1 MATADK
7 NSEILR
13 GKAHAVFFAAAGVL
27 LGASAAMAE
36 MVMLPSD
43 LPTGTEGVAYDSD
56 KDPCFLHLEEEK
68 GIALDVDWWSVAQ
81 FKLDRESNTF
91 ASLGG
96 TRDWFDGAI
105 SSLDE
110 NGRLPLELGFDF
122 PIAGVTFSQVA
133 VGVKLPELFCGSGK
147 GGPEFSVS
155 LGEVAWNFGCLLNPA
170 DGIFVNKGTTTDN
183 VKFAMIK
190 WVGHDPDNSSRPF
203 NFAVTLYADGQVR
216 FSYGTCGDPNDVTD
230 VCTLGYVAVSGG
242 DGMGNY
248 CYWEFGG
255 WEMTISSSLEDI
267 VFSPSSLPKGMELIP
282 CDDGKHARLT
292 GAPLEA
298 GTFPFRVEA
307 GFGKDTTFTQDY
319 TLTVEASAFP
329 KPILQGFAPDADS
342 GIEVPVNSSQVF
354 SVNVDANGDDPLT
367 FRWFVNDEVVDGQT
381 GASFTFSPTTDDC
394 ANNRFPRIVCVVS
407 SAHWE
412 NYIRQEWFVMISNPI
427 YPSGSTALNAT
438 VNVPFEQQLSATGGS
453 GNYTFSLVP
462 YYNVTRSAS
471 TYDDSGTR
479 IEVDCSSRGGYNLS
493 ASEAGIPA
501 FKFLGQAYEAV
512 NVNPNGMLYFGP
524 DFPYAGN
531 FRAEY
536 ITLAPLGTYSQ
547 EDTGTVSYQK
557 FADGVAIFW
566 NKFRDND
573 VHDPLNASVRFY
585 NDGRIVLSYGTV
597 GGGTDD
603 YPWMTVGYSDG
614 DYAHGVILCEDA
626 TGASLSQADDFVLT
640 PALPA
645 GLSLTADGL
654 LSGTVTGNPGAYPFD
669 VQIGDNA
676 GNLTT
681 AHYTLTVGENANAK
695 PVLVSATPE
704 EENVTTYF
712 EHEYEFTAVGEDP
725 EGGIV
730 SYRWEVEG
738 YEPYSYGGHA
748 TNESTF
754 VFVPALAAGQRTLK
768 LYLSDNVWSDVL
780 VKTWT
785 LSIGE
790 GPIEIVSDGTLEA
803 TADEYFDADG
813 QFAIIGGGGL
823 ADVEWEGDLPRNV
836 TITYD
841 RWGLA
846 IQGMPRDPG
855 DYVFTLRVSGNDD
868 SVAEKTFTLSVG
880 GEFTKRNWYVDADSG
895 TWDGDGRTPETAVRM
910 LMNLEDEPI
919 SEGDELYLM
928 GSDTEFASHELLDVF
943 EIIHAVPNGNKSMVQ
958 VCVQTSAPAEWTGRA
973 VVESG
978 AGMTLNLNEDLDARY
993 YCGGL
998 YRVASLPESWQNEGF
1013 NVISSDSHVD
1023 GVPVYEDG
1031 WVCLRIIGSGSE
1043 DRDEYHRG
1051 SLTIRY
1057 PDDDTRKEYELVDW
1071 NRASV
1076 VEIMNEGAL
1085 PQTLSITGNVHISS
1099 YSDDAM
1105 RETHTI
1111 VRRGSVVDLTYGT
1124 IAFGW
1129 LVSGKIT
1136 VEPNVRF
1143 IVDPTQVGHSQLFRI
1158 VNGKSGLDLPQD
1170 GLTLELS
1177 KPMEAQ
1183 NNDYGWQVIEGYV
1196 GNGHE
1201 FTLATPAG
1209 DSPANYRFE
1218 ARDGGLWLVRVHKS
1232 SGVYSPKE
1240 TNPTVVASGYGDQED
1255 YRFYVHQSGD
1265 AYGVEYRCLMP
1276 YYSVSEDTRRTF
1288 DGSKGQKIFRYCDG
1302 NTQVHPATVELEF
1315 RFPLGGV
1322 YYDRVE
1328 LYSRCAM
1335 GFDQH
1340 QDSSKFLLQI
1350 LGGINVPDEPYD
1362 LMAIDSSADHFTVRW
1377 GDICSATLT
1386 PDGKV
1391 RVAYGPLADDY
1402 ESLEVTRA
1410 TRFRCL
1416 SDPYGYEFETDA
1428 VYDRY
1433 WDNTYA
1439 GANDVVF
1446 TPTGRPQGISCSVD
1460 VPGSYSYPITR
1471 FDSDGSRGPT
1481 WNFDVTV
1488 EYPPVSNQCPKLVS
1502 WSPNCVDFVRMRAGE
1517 QRDFWVSSDGC
1528 QGVMRQFI
1536 WKDAEQNVLKEECI
1550 DMGTSSLRYSPSSAA
1565 IRSGRD
1571 QISCTVYSVVKI
1583 GSGEDVRYVSVAVRS
1598 ITRTWNVQIGR
1609 DFYFDAVNGSDDGDG
1624 SATNPYRDF
1633 YVPRGT
1639 FSLSDLTDTDR
1650 LILAPGTYRTP
1661 IDLRDRVRIEVIGS
1675 GAANTVIDLDGNQS
1689 GFSQYE
1695 NIFDAS
1701 AGGVIRV
1708 PCTNSVV
1715 SGVTFANCADNHYI
1729 DPLYGLEEPDVVR
1742 GGGALGGVFEN
1753 CVFSNCTAGVRTSDL
1768 GQGGA
1773 AFGAVLKNCLLT
1785 ECCAT
1790 QHGGGASNCELWNC
1804 TVVNCWAGEAAGGI
1818 DGTCRAYNTILWY
1831 NTVNGEPSNFDKTR
1845 RSEMLTDDI
1854 PVLKYC
1860 CSDADPFGSE
1870 GMLVVEHPH
1879 LTWNHRLGSQSPCA
1893 QAGSLTYAP
1902 NLATD
1907 LDGNPRTT
1915 TEGVKT
1921 SISIGAFEFP
1931 ELPDT
1936 EKVRVYLNIDGD
1948 GEFANLSY
1956 PIVGT
1961 DPVYGSYAVCPVVGS
1976 PLTFGITG
1984 RAVEEFYV
1992 DGQPQPV
1999 PTEFSFAFDRQTAL
2013 FFVMPGRTY
2022 YVDAN
2027 GGDDANTGLDWENA
2041 LATLGE
2047 ARSRVVGRDAIMLK
2061 PGTYDP
2067 VDFTGFKGRLT
2078 IGTTG
2083 SAADTIIDAKQSGR
2097 CFTADEESDIVVTG
2111 LSFVNGHTE
2120 ESLNGVG
2127 GGVCGGTFVDC
2138 VISNCYGY
2146 VYGGGA
2152 YKATL
2157 IRCSVSHN
2165 TCDCIYDSILITK
2178 FGNSGNSWGGG
2189 IAVCTADDCLIWAN
2203 DARGYADD
2211 YVHGSGCSASDV
2223 RNSFIWGNKVNGVN
2237 DPDESNQYIGNGLVG
2252 YSVHNELHR
2261 PAEGERESRP
2271 TPVMPG
2277 TVLPGYYE
2285 TAEEAMAAAVG
2296 KSVDIPA
2303 DVANALKLNEFAA
2316 TQAKYSDYTDM
2327 FMFVPY
2333 PVKKPVQKTMLKSAL
2348 IPDAYELRLDLKPDV
2363 KAEII
2368 ADIGKSVQEI
2378 PIVTLGKT
2386 QMTYQI
2392 NDTKPGLYYAVE
2404 FTESLGWSFE
2414 GRRFMALG
2422 GSVDVEVEYTDS
2434 SSGFWRIGVYLTP
2447 TGP

>member
-1 MATADK
+1 MNNRKVLFAVAATL
-7 NSEILR
+7 I
-13 GKAHAVFFAAAGVL
+13 GTM
-27 LGASAAMAE
+27 SALAE
-36 MVMLPSD
+36 VVMLPSD
-43 LPTGTEGVAYDSD
+43 LPGGTEGVAYDSE
-56 KDPCFLHLEEEK
+56 KDPCLLHLEEEK
-68 GIALDVDWWSVAQ
+68 GVAMDVEWWSVAQ
-81 FKLDRESNTF
+81 FKLSRESNTF

-96 TRDWFDGAI
+96 TRDWFDEEIGSI
-105 SSLDE
+105 DE
-110 NGRLPLELGFDF
+110 NGRLPLDLGFDF
-122 PIAGVTFSQVA
+122 PNAGTTFSQVA
-133 VGVKLPELFCGSGK
+133 VGLAVPELYCGGGK
-147 GGPEFSVS
+147 GGGPELSVS
-155 LGEVAWNFGCLLNPA
+155 LGEVSWNFDCLSNTA
-170 DGIFVNKGTTTDN
+170 DGIFIARGMTADKDS
-183 VKFAMIK
+183 VKYATVK
-190 WVGHDPDNSSRPF
+190 WVGHDPKNSSRLF
-203 NFAVTLYADGQVR
+203 NFAVTLYADGRVR
-216 FSYGTCGDPNDVTD
+216 FAFGACGDPNDVTD
-230 VCTLGYVAVSGG
+230 VCTLGYVTVSGS
-242 DGMGNY
+242 DGQGNY
-248 CYWEFGG
+248 CYWDFGG
-255 WEMTISSSLEDI
+255 WDMTIDPSFDDI
-267 VFSPSSLPKGMELIP
+267 VFSPSSLPRGMELVP
-282 CDDGKHARLT
+282 CDDGKYARLT

-298 GTFPFRVEA
+298 GVFPFRVEA
-307 GFGKDTTFTQDY
+307 ILGKDTTFTQDY

-329 KPILQGFAPDADS
+329 KPILRSVTPADDYLT
-342 GIEVPVNSSQVF
+342 VAVNGSQTF
-354 SVNVDANGDDPLT
+354 SVDVDANGDGPLSY
-367 FRWFVNDEVVDGQT
+367 RWLINGEGVPDATDS
-381 GASFTFSPTTDDC
+381 SFTFAPTAEDYV
-394 ANNRFPRIVCVVS
+394 NNRYTWVSCVVS
-407 SAHWE
+407 SAHWTD
-412 NYIRQEWFVMISNPI
+412 YIRREWSVEISNPI
-427 YPSGSTALNAT
+427 SPCGSSALVASANA
-438 VNVPFEQQLSATGGS
+438 PYEHQLTATGGS
-453 GNYTFSLVP
+453 GNYTFSLD
-462 YYNVTRSAS
+462 YYNVTRATS
-471 TYDDSGTR
+471 TYDDSGART
-479 IEVDCSSRGGYNLS
+479 EVYCSSWGGYNLS
-493 ASEAGIPA
+493 ASEAGVPA
-501 FKFLGQAYEAV
+501 FKFLGQSYDTV
-512 NVNPNGMLYFGP
+512 NINRGGTLYFGSNY
-524 DFPYAGN
+524 PYYGGFN
-531 FRAEY
+531 SDY
-536 ITLAPLGTYSQ
+536 VTLSPLGTYAQ
-547 EDTGTVSYQK
+547 DDGGTVSYQK
-557 FADGVAIFW
+557 FTDGVAIFW
-566 NKFRDND
+566 NLCRSND
-573 VHDPLNASVRFY
+573 SSDPFNVSVRFY
-585 NDGRIVLSYGTV
+585 NDGRIILSYGTV

-603 YPWMTVGYSDG
+603 YPQMTVGYSDG
-614 DYAHGVILCEDA
+614 VYAHAVTLCEDG
-626 TGASLSQADDFVLT
+626 TGALLSQADDFVLT

-645 GLSLTADGL
+645 GLTLAADGT
-654 LSGTVTGNPGAYPFD
+654 LSGTVTGSPGVYSFD
-669 VQIGDNA
+669 VMISDDDYNS
-676 GNLTT
+676 TT
-681 AHYTLTVGENANAK
+681 AHYTLTVGDNTNEK

-704 EENVTTYF
+704 EESVTAYF
-712 EHEYEFTAVGEDP
+712 QHEREFTAVGEDP
-725 EGGIV
+725 EGGTV
-730 SYRWEVEG
+730 AYRWEVAG
-738 YEPYSYGGHA
+738 YSANDYQGHP

-754 VFVPALAAGQRTLK
+754 VFAPALWETGGQRVLK
-768 LYLSDNVWSDVL
+768 LYLSDSVWSDVL

-785 LSIGE
+785 ITIGE

-813 QFAIIGGGGL
+813 QFTIIGGDGL

-846 IQGMPRDPG
+846 IRGTPRDPG
-855 DYVFTLRVSGNDD
+855 DYVFTLRVSGYDD

-880 GEFTKRNWYVDADSG
+880 GVFTKRNWYVDADSG
-895 TWDGDGRTPETAVRM
+895 TWDGDGRTPGTAVQFVA
-910 LMNLEDEPI
+910 NLEDEPL
-919 SEGDELYLM
+919 SEGDEIYLM
-928 GSDTEFASHELLDVF
+928 GSDAEFANHELLDVF

-958 VCVQTSAPAEWTGRA
+958 VCVQTSAPAEWTARA

-978 AGMTLNLNEDLDARY
+978 AGMTLNLNEDLDAKY

-998 YRVASLPESWQNEGF
+998 YRVASLQEFWQNEGF

-1129 LVSGKIT
+1129 LINGTLT

-1143 IVDPTQVGHSQLFRI
+1143 IVDPTIGGNARLFRI
-1158 VNGKSGLDLPQD
+1158 LNGKSGLNLPA
-1170 GLTLELS
+1170 GSLTLELS
-1177 KPMEAQ
+1177 KPMDAQ

-1240 TNPTVVASGYGDQED
+1240 TNPTVVASGYGKQED
-1255 YRFYVHQSGD
+1255 YNFFKHISGD
-1265 AYGVEYRCLMP
+1265 AYGVGYRCLMS
-1276 YYSVSEDTRRTF
+1276 YYSVSEDTRCTF

-1302 NTQVHPATVELEF
+1302 NWNVSPATVELEF

-1322 YYDRVE
+1322 YYDR
-1328 LYSRCAM
+1328 LKIYGTCAL
-1335 GFDQH
+1335 GFGDGQGLGTSEF
-1340 QDSSKFLLQI
+1340 QWAI
-1350 LGGINVPDEPYD
+1350 LGRINVPDELRD
-1362 LMAIDSSADHFTVRW
+1362 LVAIDSATDHFTVRW

-1391 RVAYGPLADDY
+1391 RVAYGSLADDY

-1439 GANDVVF
+1439 GVNDVVF

-1460 VPGSYSYPITR
+1460 VPGFYSYPITR

-1481 WNFDVTV
+1481 LNFDVTV

-1528 QGVMRQFI
+1528 QGVMRRFI
-1536 WKDAEQNVLKEECI
+1536 WRDGAGEVLKEEVL
-1550 DMGTSSLRYSPSSAA
+1550 DMGASTLQYRPSSAA
-1565 IRSGRD
+1565 VAAGRD
-1571 QISCTVYSVVKI
+1571 QVSCEVCSVVRH
-1583 GSGEDVRYVSVAVRS
+1583 GSGEDVRYVSVSSS
-1598 ITRTWNVQIGR
+1598 ITRMWNVQVGR

-1624 SATNPYRDF
+1624 SQARPYRDF
-1633 YVPRGT
+1633 YVPQGGY
-1639 FSLSDLTDTDR
+1639 FSTTQLRDTDR
-1650 LILAPGTYRTP
+1650 MFLAPGTYRTP
-1661 IDLRDRVRIEVIGS
+1661 IDLRDRVRVEIIGS
-1675 GAANTVIDLDGNQS
+1675 GAANTVIDLGGVQS

-1695 NIFDAS
+1695 DVFDAS
-1701 AGGVIRV
+1701 AGGLIRV

-1715 SGVTFANCADNHYI
+1715 SGVTFANCVDNHYI
-1729 DPLYGLEEPDVVR
+1729 DPLYGLDEPGVVR
-1742 GGGALGGVFEN
+1742 GGGAIGGVFEN
-1753 CVFSNCTAGVRTSDL
+1753 CVFSNCTAGVRTSGL

-1790 QHGGGASNCELWNC
+1790 QRGGGASNCELWNC
-1804 TVVNCWAGEAAGGI
+1804 TVVNCRAGEAAGGI
-1818 DGTCRAYNTILWY
+1818 DGMCRAYNTILWY

-1845 RSEMLTDDI
+1845 RTEMLTDDI

-1870 GMLVVEHPH
+1870 GMLVVEHPR
-1879 LTWNHRLGSQSPCA
+1879 LTWNYRLGSQSPCA

-1915 TEGVKT
+1915 IEESKT

-1931 ELPDT
+1931 EPVDT
-1936 EKVRVYLNIDGD
+1936 EKVRVYLGVDGD
-1948 GEFANLSY
+1948 GAFTNLSY
-1956 PIVGT
+1956 PIAGT

-1976 PLTFGITG
+1976 PLTFEITG

-1992 DGQPQPV
+1992 DGQARPV

-2022 YVDAN
+2022 YVDAK
-2027 GGDDANTGLDWENA
+2027 GGDDANTGLDWANA
-2041 LATLGE
+2041 LATLGA

-2237 DPDESNQYIGNGLVG
+2237 DHDESNQYIGNGLVG
-2252 YSVHNELHR
+2252 YSVHNVLHR
-2261 PAEGERESRP
+2261 PTEGERESRP

-2277 TVLPGYYE
+2277 TILPGYYDTE
-2285 TAEEAMAAAVG
+2285 EEAMAAAIG

-2327 FMFVPY
+2327 FTFVPY
-2333 PVKKPVQKTMLKSAL
+2333 PVKKPVQKTMLKSIL

-2368 ADIGKSVQEI
+2368 ADISKSVQEI

-2434 SSGFWRIGVYLTP
+2434 AAGFWRIGVYLTP

>member
-1 MATADK
+1 M
-7 NSEILR
+7 
-13 GKAHAVFFAAAGVL
+13 
-27 LGASAAMAE
+27 
-36 MVMLPSD
+36 
-43 LPTGTEGVAYDSD
+43 
-56 KDPCFLHLEEEK
+56 
-68 GIALDVDWWSVAQ
+68 
-81 FKLDRESNTF
+81 
-91 ASLGG
+91 
-96 TRDWFDGAI
+96 
-105 SSLDE
+105 
-110 NGRLPLELGFDF
+110 
-122 PIAGVTFSQVA
+122 
-133 VGVKLPELFCGSGK
+133 
-147 GGPEFSVS
+147 
-155 LGEVAWNFGCLLNPA
+155 
-170 DGIFVNKGTTTDN
+170 
-183 VKFAMIK
+183 
-190 WVGHDPDNSSRPF
+190 
-203 NFAVTLYADGQVR
+203 
-216 FSYGTCGDPNDVTD
+216 
-230 VCTLGYVAVSGG
+230 
-242 DGMGNY
+242 
-248 CYWEFGG
+248 
-255 WEMTISSSLEDI
+255 
-267 VFSPSSLPKGMELIP
+267 
-282 CDDGKHARLT
+282 
-292 GAPLEA
+292 
-298 GTFPFRVEA
+298 
-307 GFGKDTTFTQDY
+307 
-319 TLTVEASAFP
+319 
-329 KPILQGFAPDADS
+329 
-342 GIEVPVNSSQVF
+342 
-354 SVNVDANGDDPLT
+354 
-367 FRWFVNDEVVDGQT
+367 
-381 GASFTFSPTTDDC
+381 
-394 ANNRFPRIVCVVS
+394 
-407 SAHWE
+407 
-412 NYIRQEWFVMISNPI
+412 
-427 YPSGSTALNAT
+427 
-438 VNVPFEQQLSATGGS
+438 
-453 GNYTFSLVP
+453 
-462 YYNVTRSAS
+462 
-471 TYDDSGTR
+471 
-479 IEVDCSSRGGYNLS
+479 
-493 ASEAGIPA
+493 
-501 FKFLGQAYEAV
+501 
-512 NVNPNGMLYFGP
+512 
-524 DFPYAGN
+524 
-531 FRAEY
+531 
-536 ITLAPLGTYSQ
+536 
-547 EDTGTVSYQK
+547 
-557 FADGVAIFW
+557 
-566 NKFRDND
+566 
-573 VHDPLNASVRFY
+573 
-585 NDGRIVLSYGTV
+585 
-597 GGGTDD
+597 
-603 YPWMTVGYSDG
+603 
-614 DYAHGVILCEDA
+614 
-626 TGASLSQADDFVLT
+626 
-640 PALPA
+640 
-645 GLSLTADGL
+645 
-654 LSGTVTGNPGAYPFD
+654 
-669 VQIGDNA
+669 
-676 GNLTT
+676 
-681 AHYTLTVGENANAK
+681 
-695 PVLVSATPE
+695 SATPTE
-704 EENVTTYF
+704 ESVTAYF
-712 EHEYEFTAVGEDP
+712 GHEYEFTAVGSDP
-725 EGGIV
+725 EGGVV

-738 YEPYSYGGHA
+738 YTPYSYGGHA

-754 VFVPALAAGQRTLK
+754 VFVPALSSGQRTLK
-768 LYLSDNVWSDVL
+768 LYLSDDVWSDVL

-785 LSIGE
+785 LSVGE
-790 GPIEIVSDGTLEA
+790 GPIEIVTGEIIEM
-803 TADEYFDADG
+803 TADEYFDG
-813 QFAIIGGGGL
+813 GIAIAGGGGY
-823 ADVEWEGDLPRNV
+823 AYAEWEGDLPRNV
-836 TITYD
+836 TLTTE
-841 RWGLA
+841 
-846 IQGMPRDPG
+846 QGVKIRGTPRDPG
-855 DYVFTLRVSGNDD
+855 DYVFTVRISGNDD
-868 SVAEKTFTLSVG
+868 SVAEKTFTLRVG
-880 GEFTKRNWYVDADSG
+880 GVFTKRNWYVDADSG
-895 TWDGDGRTPETAVRM
+895 TWDGDGRTPGTAVQFVA
-910 LMNLEDEPI
+910 NLEDEPL
-919 SEGDELYLM
+919 SEGDEIYLM
-928 GSDTEFASHELLDVF
+928 GSDAEFANHELLDVF

-958 VCVQTSAPAEWTGRA
+958 VCVQTSAPAEWTARA

-978 AGMTLNLNEDLDARY
+978 AGMTLNLNEDLDAKY

-998 YRVASLPESWQNEGF
+998 YRVASLQEFWQNEGF

-1057 PDDDTRKEYELVDW
+1057 PDDDTRKDYELVDW

-1143 IVDPTQVGHSQLFRI
+1143 IVDPTIGGNARLFRI
-1158 VNGKSGLDLPQD
+1158 LNGKSGLNLPA
-1170 GLTLELS
+1170 GSLTLELT
-1177 KPMEAQ
+1177 KPMDAQ

-1201 FTLATPAG
+1201 FALVTASG

-1218 ARDGGLWLVRVHKS
+1218 ARDGSLWLVRQHVS
-1232 SGVYSPKE
+1232 SGAYSPIK
-1240 TNPTVVASGYGDQED
+1240 TNPTVVASGYGKQEG
-1255 YRFYVHQSGD
+1255 YNFFKHISGD
-1265 AYGVEYRCLMP
+1265 AYGVGYRCLMS
-1276 YYSVSEDTRRTF
+1276 YYSVSEDTRCTF

-1302 NTQVHPATVELEF
+1302 NWNVSPATVELEF

-1322 YYDRVE
+1322 YYDR
-1328 LYSRCAM
+1328 LKIYGTCAL
-1335 GFDQH
+1335 GFGDGQGLGTSEF
-1340 QDSSKFLLQI
+1340 QWAI
-1350 LGGINVPDEPYD
+1350 LGRINVPDELRD
-1362 LMAIDSSADHFTVRW
+1362 LVAIDSATDHFTVRW

-1446 TPTGRPQGISCSVD
+1446 TPTGRPQGIGCSVD
-1460 VPGSYSYPITR
+1460 VPGLYSYPVTR
-1471 FDSDGSRGPT
+1471 FDSEGNRGPT
-1481 WNFDVTV
+1481 CCFGVKV
-1488 EYPPVSNQCPKLVS
+1488 EYPPASNQCPRLVS
-1502 WSPNCVDFVRMRAGE
+1502 WSPNGADFVRMRQGE
-1517 QRDFWVSSDGC
+1517 SREFWVSSDGC
-1528 QGVMRQFI
+1528 QGAMRRFI
-1536 WKDAEQNVLKEECI
+1536 WKDAEQNVLKEEFL
-1550 DMGTSSLRYSPSSAA
+1550 DMGTSTLQYTPSSAA
-1565 IRSGRD
+1565 VASGLD
-1571 QISCTVYSVVKI
+1571 QVSCTVYSVVKR
-1583 GSGEDVRYVSVAVRS
+1583 GSGDDVHYSVESIRS

-1624 SATNPYRDF
+1624 SQARPYRDF
-1633 YVPRGT
+1633 GATGVTG
-1639 FSLSDLTDTDR
+1639 FHLFELTDTDR
-1650 LILAPGTYRTP
+1650 LFLAPGTYHSSLE
-1661 IDLRDRVRIEVIGS
+1661 LRDRIRVEIIGS
-1675 GAANTVIDLDGNQS
+1675 GAANTFIDLEGKQS
-1689 GFSQYE
+1689 GFSQCE
-1695 NIFDAS
+1695 NVFDPTS
-1701 AGGVIRV
+1701 GGLIRV
-1708 PCTNSVV
+1708 PCTNSVI
-1715 SGVTFANCADNHYI
+1715 SGVAFVNCADNHYI
-1729 DPLYGLEEPDVVR
+1729 DPLYGIDEPGVVR
-1742 GGGALGGVFEN
+1742 GGGAIGGVFGN
-1753 CVFSNCTAGVRTSDL
+1753 CVFSNCTAGVRTSGL

-1790 QHGGGASNCELWNC
+1790 QRGGGASNCELWNC
-1804 TVVNCWAGEAAGGI
+1804 TVVNCRAGEAAGGI
-1818 DGTCRAYNTILWY
+1818 DGMCRAYNTILWY

-1870 GMLVVEHPH
+1870 GMLVVDHPR

-1893 QAGSLTYAP
+1893 HAGSLTYAP

-1956 PIVGT
+1956 PIAGT

-1976 PLTFGITG
+1976 PLTFEITG

-1992 DGQPQPV
+1992 DGQARPV

-2022 YVDAN
+2022 YVDAA

-2041 LATLGE
+2041 LATLGA

-2061 PGTYDP
+2061 PGTYDS
-2067 VDFTGFKGRLT
+2067 VDFSGFKGRLT

-2083 SAADTIIDAKQSGR
+2083 SAADTIIDAKQNGR
-2097 CFTADEESDIVVTG
+2097 CFLADEESDIVVTG
-2111 LSFVNGHTE
+2111 LSFVNGRTE

-2165 TCDCIYDSILITK
+2165 TCDWINEGVITK
-2178 FGNSGNSWGGG
+2178 FGNSGNSCGGG

-2237 DPDESNQYIGNGLVG
+2237 DHDESNQDIGNGLVG
-2252 YSVHNELHR
+2252 YSVHNVLHR

-2277 TVLPGYYE
+2277 TILPGYYDTE
-2285 TAEEAMAAAVG
+2285 EEAMAAAIG

-2316 TQAKYSDYTDM
+2316 TQTKYSDYTDM

-2333 PVKKPVQKTMLKSAL
+2333 PVKKPVQKTMLKSIL

-2368 ADIGKSVQEI
+2368 ADISKSVREI
-2378 PIVTLGKT
+2378 PIMTLGKT
-2386 QMTYQI
+2386 KMTYQI

-2404 FTESLGWSFE
+2404 FSASIGAKPFE
-2414 GRRFMALG
+2414 GKRFMALG

-2434 SSGFWRIGVYLTP
+2434 ASGFWRIGVYLTP
-2447 TGP
+2447 AQ